1 MLSASLAFEHLF
13 LVANDH
19 EIRNTDASEQGT
31 RDIHE
36 MLYVFPLLGV
46 TWCRHTPGADMS
58 AVPAIIR

>member
-1 MLSASLAFEHLF
+1 MKSAILMHLNK
-13 LVANDH
+13 V
-19 EIRNTDASEQGT
+19 R
-31 RDIHE
+31 RDMHE